1 GRPSSTRSSS
11 SRPSGRPSS
20 TRSSFSRPSSGR
32 PRGRPPQREIR
43 KVQLPEYL
51 SSSVTNVKTKLEA
64 IVYDEAEKEILRCSA
79 SEIYSKLDGIEQAH
93 VIIIDGVIT
102 QRLLEKSH
110 AKGMKMVIG
119 ARKGEITKKPTSLR
133 VIEFKQI

>member
-1 GRPSSTRSSS
+1 GRPPGRSTSTRSSS
-11 SRPSGRPSS
+11 SR
-20 TRSSFSRPSSGR
+20 SSFSRPPSGR

-64 IVYDEAEKEILRCSA
+64 IVYDEAEKEILRSSA

-110 AKGMKMVIG
+110 AKGIKMVIG
-119 ARKGEITKKPTSLR
+119 ARKGEITKKPTNLR